1 MINELLNRIRIRS
14 DVRSIGPDYD
24 EYPDEYEF
32 TCSALNRKDYRDINA
47 AIMTVA
53 NFDLVKHHPRA
64 IAMALRDVAKHFK
77 DFGYYSNCLLRSEDL
92 EGPLDNALHE
102 VRSVDTDVRRIDRY
116 AHNMTHT
123 EFVIAMPLIII
134 LPVNPVPL
142 GSNAKER
149 INQAVWRMNLECERA
164 IGPDSSVCVL
174 KGVVSP
180 AEIAGFVQKHNG
192 VMMCDYAHKWRD
204 EPAE

>member
-1 MINELLNRIRIRS
+1 MINDLLNRLRFRS
-14 DVRSIGPDYD
+14 DSRSVGLNYD
-24 EYPDEYEF
+24 EYPEEYEF

-77 DFGYYSNCLLRSEDL
+77 EFGYYSNCLLRSEDL
-92 EGPLDNALHE
+92 EGALDNALHE

-116 AHNMTHT
+116 AHNMTHM
-123 EFVIAMPLIII
+123 EFVVAIPIIVI
-134 LPVNPVPL
+134 LPANPVPL
-142 GSNAKER
+142 GANAVER

-164 IGPDSSVCVL
+164 VGPGSSVCVL

-180 AEIAGFVQKHNG
+180 AEIAGFVQRHNG

-204 EPAE
+204 KPDE